1 MCNAGRNFNS
11 KMNPHDVC
19 YEIGKD
25 SVYKP
30 STGSETDAGL
40 DVEPSSCTISSMS
53 ARNFIF
59 IQGVS
64 KGKRQKALAKAFKE
78 RPPGCFKP
86 TNLLL
91 DH

>member
-1 MCNAGRNFNS
+1 
-11 KMNPHDVC
+11 
-19 YEIGKD
+19 
-25 SVYKP
+25 
-30 STGSETDAGL
+30 
-40 DVEPSSCTISSMS
+40 MS